1 VERKLIMLSIYQHS
15 VVSSQRST
23 FVKWM
28 KCVFGIV
35 LFSVTIQC
43 TFSSDFDRTKRP
55 EGQEAPKKTLPQIQK
70 TTLKNGLQL
79 WLVEHHELPLVAM
92 NLVFQ
97 SGAAFDKHKPGLA
110 AMTADLLD
118 EGTTTRDALQIAD
131 ELESIGASFNISSN
145 FDGSYVSVQTLKKHL
160 EKSLEIF
167 SDVLVNAS
175 FPDKEFQRLLKQRL
189 TSLVQQRDQP
199 TTIASNAF
207 NYILYGSEHPYGN
220 NITGNEVS
228 LKDMLAKDCENF
240 YRTHY
245 RPNNATLLIVG
256 DITLKEISSRLETA
270 LANWKTMEV
279 PSIEIPQPKTIAQRT
294 VYLIDKPGA
303 AQSEIRI
310 GYPALSRNTLD
321 FFSVTLMNRALGGQF
336 ASRINMNLREKHG
349 YTYGARS
356 GFSFVKGIGPFFAS
370 AGVVTAKTDS
380 SLIEFFYELDRTHND
395 GITSEEL
402 SFVKK
407 GAIGGFA
414 LTFETPSQ
422 IAGALQSI
430 VLYGLPENY
439 FEKYLMNIENVSLSE
454 VQTVSQKY
462 LNTSNMAVVVVGD
475 LKTIQDGILALQL
488 GDVVFCDVDGKPIR

>member
-1 VERKLIMLSIYQHS
+1 MMFSLQRYIQRTAVS
-15 VVSSQRST
+15 VPHLASRRI
-23 FVKWM
+23 
-28 KCVFGIV
+28 VFCA
-35 LFSVTIQC
+35 LFFAAFFSKAS
-43 TFSSDFDRTKRP
+43 SSDFDRTQRP
-55 EGQEAPKKTLPQIQK
+55 EGQAAPKISLPHIQK

-97 SGAAFDKHKPGLA
+97 SGAAFDGNKPGLA

-118 EGTTTRDALQIAD
+118 EGTSSRDALSIAD
-131 ELESIGASFNISSN
+131 ELESIGASLSVSSN
-145 FDGSYVSVQTLKKHL
+145 FDGSYVSVNTLKKHL
-160 EKSLEIF
+160 GKALEIF
-167 SDVLVNAS
+167 FDVLVNAS
-175 FPDKEFQRLLKQRL
+175 FPDKEFQRLRKQRL
-189 TSLVQQRDQP
+189 TTLLQQRDQP
-199 TTIASNAF
+199 TAIASNAF
-207 NYILYGSEHPYGN
+207 NYILYGAEHPYGN

-245 RPNNATLLIVG
+245 LPNNATLFVVG
-256 DITLKEISSRLETA
+256 DITLREISSQLETA
-270 LANWKTMEV
+270 LINWKAKEV
-279 PSIEIPQPKTIAQRT
+279 PAMEIPKPKTIPKRM
-294 VYLIDKPGA
+294 VYLIDKPEA

-310 GYPALSRNTLD
+310 GYPALARSTPD

-356 GFSFVKGIGPFFAS
+356 NFSFVKGDGPFVAS

-380 SLIEFFYELDRTHND
+380 SLIEFFYELDRTYND

-422 IAGALQSI
+422 IASAMQSI

-439 FEKYLMNIENVSLSE
+439 FEHYLMNIENVTLAE

-462 LNTSNMAVVVVGD
+462 LNTSKMAVVVVGD
-475 LKTIQDGILALQL
+475 LKTIRDGILALQI
-488 GDVVFCDVDGKPIR
+488 GDVVYCDVDGKPIR